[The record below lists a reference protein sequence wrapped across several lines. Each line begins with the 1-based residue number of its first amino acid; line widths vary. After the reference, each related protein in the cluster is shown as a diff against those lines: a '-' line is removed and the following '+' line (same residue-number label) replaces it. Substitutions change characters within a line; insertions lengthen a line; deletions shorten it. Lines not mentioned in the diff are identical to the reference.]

1 MKKLTNSPKS
11 TVFIVLF
18 FLMTSVGFSQIPI
31 PNSGGGNDDVQDEA
45 PISSLVALGLI
56 VGTAFGIKKLK
67 K

>member
-1 MKKLTNSPKS
+1 MKKLTNFPKIIAIIALL
-11 TVFIVLF
+11 FI
-18 FLMTSVGFSQIPI
+18 TGVGYSQAIPI